1 LCDTKGLALNNLGKY
16 NEAIEYYDKALQIDP
31 KHAYPWNNKGNALNS
46 LGKYEEA
53 IKYIDKSLE
62 LNPDT
67 ADALYNKGLALNKLQ
82 GTKSEQRK
90 IKSYTSDG
98 KPVYE

>member
-31 KHAYPWNNKGNALNS
+31 KHA
-46 LGKYEEA
+46 
-53 IKYIDKSLE
+53 
-62 LNPDT
+62 
-67 ADALYNKGLALNKLQ
+67 DALYNKGLALNKLQ

-90 IKSYTSDG
+90 IKTYTSDG